1 MFTMEEIRD
10 EIKRLSAEALNAI
23 SEDDEVKFF
32 KAVSAINDLTPFT
45 SRNEITFKILRLLC
59 ATIEDSEGEKEGSS
73 NER

>member
-10 EIKRLSAEALNAI
+10 EIKRLSVEALNAI
-23 SEDDEVKFF
+23 NEDDEAKFF

-59 ATIEDSEGEKEGSS
+59 TTIEDSEEGKKHD
-73 NER
+73 